1 MHLAVVGAAAGAWGV
16 MLEPDSRGPSMQQVI
31 QSLADGT
38 TSLAA
43 VPASSPCRGE
53 LLIQSRCSLVSAGT
67 ERMLVDFGKANW
79 LDKARQQPDK
89 VQQVLQ
95 KARADG
101 LLTTLDAVR
110 SKLDQP
116 LPLGYSNVGTVVA
129 VGEGVQGFR
138 PGDRVASNGAHAE
151 LVAVPHLL
159 CASIPD
165 AVSDEAAAFT
175 VLASIGL
182 QGIRLAAPSLG
193 ETFLVSGLGLI
204 GLLTAQLLQAQ
215 GCRVLGLDPDP
226 AKCRLAASFGIKA
239 LALGS
244 GPDPLPWILEHTAG
258 VGVDGSLITAAT
270 ASSEPMHLAAEACRQ
285 RGRIVLVGVTG
296 LELRRDLFYKKELT
310 FQVSCSYGPGRYDPA
325 YEQQGHDYPL
335 GFVRWTQQR
344 NFQAVLE
351 TLATGSLRTGA
362 LISHRY
368 PIEQAPEAYAVLS
381 GSDPYFGILLQYPG
395 SADPAQRTISLPSAS
410 LPSAPITAPSVSSAV
425 PLLSVIGA
433 GNYSSRILIPAFA
446 KAGASFHTLAATSG
460 LGPSQLGPRHRF
472 RQASTDI
479 AATIADPAA
488 NALVIATRHDSHA
501 ALVQQALA
509 AGKHVFVEKP
519 LCLNAA
525 ELEAIEATLA
535 TSSGLLMVGFNR
547 RFAPL
552 LVELRQQL
560 AKLPGPRAF
569 VYTCNAGTIPAD
581 HWTQDP
587 VCGGGRLLGEAC
599 HFVDLLRHLADSP
612 IEQLQLLAAADTKP
626 CPDTFTLSL
635 RFADGS
641 IGTVHYFANGSKA
654 FPKESLE
661 VFAAGNVLR
670 LDNYRKLQAWGIPG
684 FRTRHRLSQDKG
696 QLACCQAFLR
706 AITVGGPPPISS
718 SELLEVQRWLI
729 KALA

>member
-1 MHLAVVGAAAGAWGV
+1 
-16 MLEPDSRGPSMQQVI
+16 MLGPESHGQPMQQVI

-43 VPASSPCRGE
+43 VPAAAPRRGE

-89 VQQVLQ
+89 VQQVLE
-95 KARADG
+95 KARTDG

-116 LPLGYSNVGTVVA
+116 LPLGYCNVGTVVA
-129 VGEGVQGFR
+129 VGEGVQGFK

-151 LVAVPHLL
+151 LVVVPQLL
-159 CASIPD
+159 CALIPQD
-165 AVSDEAAAFT
+165 VCDEAAAFT

-226 AKCRLAASFGIKA
+226 GKCRLAASFGIEA

-244 GPDPLPWILEHTAG
+244 GPEPLPWIFEHTEG
-258 VGVDGSLITAAT
+258 VGVDGVLITAAT

-285 RGRIVLVGVTG
+285 RGRLVLVGVTG

-325 YEQQGHDYPL
+325 YEQHGHDYPL

-344 NFQAVLE
+344 NFQAVLQA
-351 TLATGSLRTGA
+351 LASGSLRTEA

-368 PIEQAPEAYAVLS
+368 PIAQAPEAYALLT
-381 GSDPYFGILLQYPG
+381 GSEPCLGILLQYPG
-395 SADPAQRTISLPSAS
+395 SADPAQRTIPLPLTPA
-410 LPSAPITAPSVSSAV
+410 SVSSAPV
-425 PLLSVIGA
+425 AAPLLSVIGA
-433 GNYSSRILIPAFA
+433 GNYASRILIPAFA
-446 KAGASFHTLAATSG
+446 RAGARFHTLAASSG

-488 NALVIATRHDSHA
+488 QALVIATRHDSHA

-519 LCLNAA
+519 LCLTAA
-525 ELEAIEATLA
+525 ELEAIEASLA
-535 TSSGLLMVGFNR
+535 HSSGLLMVGFNR

-552 LVELRQQL
+552 LLELRQQL
-560 AKLPGPRAF
+560 SRLPGPRAF
-569 VYTCNAGTIPAD
+569 MYICNAGAIPAD

-587 VCGGGRLLGEAC
+587 ERGGGRLLGEAC
-599 HFVDLLRHLADSP
+599 HFVDLLRHLAGSP
-612 IEQLQLLAAADTKP
+612 IEQLQLLSAADSKP
-626 CPDTFTLSL
+626 RPDTFSLSL
-635 RFADGS
+635 RFTDGS

-654 FPKESLE
+654 FPKERLE
-661 VFAAGNVLR
+661 VFASGRVLR
-670 LDNYRKLQAWGIPG
+670 LDNYRTLKAWGLPG
-684 FRTRHRLSQDKG
+684 FRTRRSLAQDKG
-696 QLACCQAFLR
+696 QLACCSAFLQ
-706 AITVGGPPPISS
+706 AIRSGGPAPIPAA
-718 SELLEVQRWLI
+718 ELLEVQRWL
-729 KALA
+729 LQFSVPYV